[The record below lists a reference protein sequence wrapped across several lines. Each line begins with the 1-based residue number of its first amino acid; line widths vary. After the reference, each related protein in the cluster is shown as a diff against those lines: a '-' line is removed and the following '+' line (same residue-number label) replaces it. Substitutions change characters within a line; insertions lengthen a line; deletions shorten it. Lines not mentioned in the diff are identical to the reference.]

1 MKQDAYITTAEGL
14 DKLKVRLKHI
24 REFDRPQNV
33 NDIEEARAHG
43 DLRENAEY
51 HAAKERQGLLD
62 AEMRIIE
69 DKIARS
75 QIVDTSTLSG
85 DKIVF
90 GARVTLIN
98 TETDEQVAYTITNED
113 EADIK
118 VGLISYKAPMAKAL
132 LGRTMGDEVTV
143 RTPAGV
149 RTYEVTGVDFD
160 NASGAAGD

>member
-1 MKQDAYITTAEGL
+1 MSQDAYITTPTGL
-14 DKLKVRLKHI
+14 AKLKARLKEI
-24 REFDRPQNV
+24 REVDRPQNV
-33 NDIEEARAHG
+33 SDIEEARAHG

-69 DKIARS
+69 DKIARA
-75 QIVDTSTLSG
+75 QVVDPATQGG

-98 TETDEQVAYTITNED
+98 IETDEEVAYTITNED

-118 VGLISYKAPMAKAL
+118 SGSISYKAPMARAL
-132 LGRTMGDEVTV
+132 LGKELGDEVTV
-143 RTPAGV
+143 RTPGGQ
-149 RTYEVTGVDFD
+149 RFYEVTGVDFD
-160 NASGAAGD
+160 DASAG